1 MIKYEMEFQRI
12 GRNKSTQINN
22 GYINGG
28 TYRKKF
34 DLLSDSIELNR
45 LVYRLAKRMLEHRT
59 GTEYEDM
66 YWIDMDT
73 LTVVAKE
80 LNAQTL
86 KKIVYSERTK
96 RVVAEYKKSSEK
108 RLLTIHTHP
117 SSFPPSIPDFNSNF
131 ENEYNMGIVICH
143 DGKIFLYAANEKISE
158 TYYNLLV
165 AKKLNQGYN
174 EYEARLIVLQE
185 MQNDFKIVIKEV
197 MDDADNGK

>member
-22 GYINGG
+22 SYINGG

-117 SSFPPSIPDFNSNF
+117 SSFPPSIPDFNANF
-131 ENEYNMGIVICH
+131 QNEYNMGLVICH
-143 DGKIFLYAANEKISE
+143 DGKIFLYAAEEELNEV
-158 TYYNLLV
+158 YYDLLV
-165 AKKLNQGYN
+165 AKKIKQGYN
-174 EYEARLIVLQE
+174 EFEGRCMVLEE
-185 MQNDFKIVIKEV
+185 MQDFFKMTFREV
-197 MDDADNGK
+197 TNNENGK

>member
-22 GYINGG
+22 SYINGG

-73 LTVVAKE
+73 LTV
-80 LNAQTL
+80 L
-86 KKIVYSERTK
+86 R
-96 RVVAEYKKSSEK
+96 KS
-108 RLLTIHTHP
+108 
-117 SSFPPSIPDFNSNF
+117 
-131 ENEYNMGIVICH
+131 
-143 DGKIFLYAANEKISE
+143 
-158 TYYNLLV
+158 
-165 AKKLNQGYN
+165 
-174 EYEARLIVLQE
+174 
-185 MQNDFKIVIKEV
+185 
-197 MDDADNGK
+197 